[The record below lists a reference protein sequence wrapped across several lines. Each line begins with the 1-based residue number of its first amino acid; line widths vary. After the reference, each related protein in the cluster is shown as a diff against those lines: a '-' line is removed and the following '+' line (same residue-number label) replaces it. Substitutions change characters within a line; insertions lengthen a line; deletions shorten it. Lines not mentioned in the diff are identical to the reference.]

1 MAVVR
6 DASTVPAAVRGCL
19 EACRRCQALLDH
31 VTRSTAAERAYA
43 AIGPHLRHCLD
54 HFTCLLRGLDSG
66 TVDYDGRERDPRLEN
81 DPQAYRVALD
91 AIVERLARLEA
102 TTITRALWIRQ
113 AAAGG
118 GEQVDSASSVERELV
133 FLSGHTVHHLAIMK
147 LLAGMHGVLVPGDLD
162 YAFSTA
168 AYLEPAD

>member
-1 MAVVR
+1 
-6 DASTVPAAVRGCL
+6 
-19 EACRRCQALLDH
+19 LDH
-31 VTRSTAAERAYA
+31 VIGSTAAERAYA

-66 TVDYDGRERDPRLEN
+66 RVDYDGRDRDTQLES
-81 DPQAYRVALD
+81 DPQAFRLALD
-91 AIVERLARLEA
+91 AIVERLARLEP
-102 TTITRALWIRQ
+102 TTIARSLWIRQ
-113 AAAGG
+113 AAASG
-118 GEQVDSASSVERELV
+118 GEQVDSPSSLERELV

-147 LLAGMHGVLVPGDLD
+147 LLAAMHGVLVPGDLD